1 MGAYYIP
8 RTKRELVSFL
18 VARLTVT
25 KASLNKMPRKQLYA
39 IYHNVRRSG

>member
-18 VARLTVT
+18 VARLTCT
-25 KASLNKMPRKQLYA
+25 KSSLTAMPIKQLYA
-39 IYHNVRRSG
+39 IYHRVRRSL